1 MPFYIPSINPLP
13 RLPTEIWE
21 CIIDRI
27 SYTNQDR
34 VETET
39 LHACALVCQSWHIR
53 ARLHLYREFWISG
66 DHIPKLQ
73 TTLRN
78 NSSLSLSSTKVI
90 KVECGTKPVS
100 ALFLKPT
107 LQNLTV
113 LDLASLDLTKEHFLI
128 MRGPLARSVTDLKL
142 IYLHSCPVSNLLRFL
157 NSFHSLAY
165 LDVVFSFPMYPLSH
179 TGQILPRPQPI
190 TSRSL
195 KTLSFDVVPGV
206 GKLIEWYIREGH
218 FLASLKKLT
227 LSWGYLSSE
236 DDMHFEVPAF
246 LLRQCM
252 DTLEDLILTM
262 YPGVDNGPFFNEFS
276 NNGMF

>member
-1 MPFYIPSINPLP
+1 MPFDIPSMNPLP

-21 CIIDRI
+21 FIIDQI
-27 SYTNQDR
+27 SYEDQSR

-39 LHACALVCQSWHIR
+39 LHACALVCRSWHIR

-100 ALFLKPT
+100 AFFLEPT

-113 LDLASLDLTKEHFLI
+113 LELDYLDLTKEHSLI
-128 MRGPLARSVTDLKL
+128 MRGPLARSVTDLTL
-142 IYLHSCPVSNLLRFL
+142 WELHSCPVSNLLRFL

-165 LDVVFSFPMYPLSH
+165 LDKLLNYSGNIVF
-179 TGQILPRPQPI
+179 
-190 TSRSL
+190 
-195 KTLSFDVVPGV
+195 
-206 GKLIEWYIREGH
+206 
-218 FLASLKKLT
+218 
-227 LSWGYLSSE
+227 
-236 DDMHFEVPAF
+236 
-246 LLRQCM
+246 
-252 DTLEDLILTM
+252 
-262 YPGVDNGPFFNEFS
+262 
-276 NNGMF
+276 